1 MKKFNAFIDKIIL
14 NRLFYFIITIIF
26 LGCAILLFCWSKKCF
41 DLSKSI
47 DYNLFGTLGDYIGGV
62 LGTIFMLLSCLLLVR
77 TFRQQQVVT
86 EGNKQQLES
95 QRFNDLFFELMGLY
109 QKQVSEMCGQETLSE
124 SSDKS
129 DDYFK
134 PEKVFKYND
143 KDFFDVAKDKLK
155 DNFVNGTSLIQNR
168 YRAIRH
174 YMDFYIENKT
184 KLGAYFRT
192 LYRIYDLV
200 DNANLDGEIKKD
212 YLKIVRAQ
220 LTESELFLLR
230 YNAMTYYGENF
241 IAYINKYNILKHLPI
256 FELLEFK
263 DWWNVLNAEER
274 MGLDMVFDYIYDEI
288 REYLESADKDVNNYL
303 MPKKIDNLSHKYFL
317 VIETKKKYDIK
328 VSIKIKE
335 KVENNKKE
343 LNGLD
348 KFDNKK
354 IQQLLDCYIKELF
367 IYSNFEKFNLN
378 SNIETYS
385 SQIFQEND
393 VIMINSGIRNKQK
406 EPLHFTNKLLWTKKL

>member
-1 MKKFNAFIDKIIL
+1 M
-14 NRLFYFIITIIF
+14 
-26 LGCAILLFCWSKKCF
+26 
-41 DLSKSI
+41 
-47 DYNLFGTLGDYIGGV
+47 
-62 LGTIFMLLSCLLLVR
+62 
-77 TFRQQQVVT
+77 
-86 EGNKQQLES
+86 
-95 QRFNDLFFELMGLY
+95 
-109 QKQVSEMCGQETLSE
+109 
-124 SSDKS
+124 
-129 DDYFK
+129 
-134 PEKVFKYND
+134 
-143 KDFFDVAKDKLK
+143 
-155 DNFVNGTSLIQNR
+155 
-168 YRAIRH
+168 
-174 YMDFYIENKT
+174 
-184 KLGAYFRT
+184 
-192 LYRIYDLV
+192 
-200 DNANLDGEIKKD
+200 
-212 YLKIVRAQ
+212 
-220 LTESELFLLR
+220 TESELFLLR

-288 REYLESADKDVNNYL
+288 REYLESANKDVNNYL